1 MARTSSMSWPT
12 GRKMTNLHSLHK
24 NRAFT
29 RCQGTLWLK
38 NRDCFQDLCT
48 AFSILGGQ
56 YIIHIYTHNVGV
68 CPHIR
73 QSFHTRQL
81 YTAWF
86 RPLSVFKIT
95 VFPHGFERKTRGLK
109 EVLDLQRYFLYL
121 IFTSDWRWFV
131 LACLQHASLLW
142 STSRKLSLP
151 RKPSQMMP
159 GLCMRREWQSLT
171 IEGTPKDAMLI
182 D

>member
-1 MARTSSMSWPT
+1 MTH
-12 GRKMTNLHSLHK
+12 GKKMTNLHSLHK
-24 NRAFT
+24 NRALT
-29 RCQGTLWLK
+29 TQLQLRCQGTLWLK

-48 AFSILGGQ
+48 AFLILGGQ

-86 RPLSVFKIT
+86 RPLSVFKIS

-159 GLCMRREWQSLT
+159 GLGMRREWQSLT